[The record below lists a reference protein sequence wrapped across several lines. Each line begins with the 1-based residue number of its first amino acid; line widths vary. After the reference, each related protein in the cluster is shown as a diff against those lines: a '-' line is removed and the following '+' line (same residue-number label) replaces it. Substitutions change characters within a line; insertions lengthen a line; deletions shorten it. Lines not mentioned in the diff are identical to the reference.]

1 MNKLANCCAKAYGL
15 MNKHD
20 IRQLYQFV
28 KSLDEEYQEYR
39 WPELLPCYAESRFN
53 TDAVDN
59 RPLVEFLSNAVNAL
73 KLGKTLALHTHYRR
87 VLAAA
92 CLSGCIEES
101 VDYWRAKQLRQ
112 ALWLEALKPLHFNS
126 HDIAFYRHWVG
137 LMSAVQQ
144 QRSKPE
150 VKFAPHLNSVFRYKF
165 WPLMKQSSDFCRYF
179 IGQRFKHIEKSR
191 SAILMDYQKDQFLLA
206 FPHKLHTPF
215 YVGAEELAHWQ
226 PSAEAIDSEVLE
238 SLVKHRDFLLTAKAP
253 APSLQTPKPLLK
265 AINQYA
271 NASGS
276 LNAVIQQIR
285 KVPYLSQSVHQ
296 SVIENERI
304 NNDEA
309 AKMDV
314 KQAYLW
320 LGAKRASVI
329 LATAFLQH
337 QFAQNSIPL
346 HKALMQR
353 TNLLCSLLETLS
365 QSSGIKLPTP
375 APLLALLSAS
385 DLFRH
390 PELLKSSKWPKVSV
404 VEHFYST
411 SWVGS
416 ALDPADFRRSRQLTA
431 RWQLPNKTQALL
443 DPEQTTDK
451 KLTAL
456 YYVAHFLTLK
466 VYHPQATLSEP
477 AQKLLDSCYEALTA
491 TANDAQKFQK
501 IAAFES
507 HCHSPL

>member
-15 MNKHD
+15 MDKHD

-28 KSLDEEYQEYR
+28 KSLDEEFQEYR
-39 WPELLPCYAESRFN
+39 WPELLPCYAQARFEN
-53 TDAVDN
+53 NDK
-59 RPLVEFLSNAVNAL
+59 LVEFLAQAVNAL

-92 CLSGCIEES
+92 CLSACINES
-101 VDYWRAKQLRQ
+101 VDYWRSKQLRQ
-112 ALWLEALKPLHFNS
+112 ALWLEALKPLSFNS
-126 HDIAFYRHWVG
+126 HDIAFYRHWVA
-137 LMSAVQQ
+137 LISRVQQ
-144 QRSKPE
+144 QRVPPE
-150 VKFAPHLNSVFRYKF
+150 VEFAPQLNSVFRYKF
-165 WPLMKQSSDFCRYF
+165 WQLMKQSAGFCRYF
-179 IGQRFKHIEKSR
+179 TGQRFKHTKKSR
-191 SAILMDYQKDQFLLA
+191 SALLMDYQKGQFLLA

-215 YVGAEELAHWQ
+215 YVSAEQLEQWQ
-226 PSAEAIDSEVLE
+226 PTNEPTASDILE
-238 SLVKHRDFLLTAKAP
+238 SLVKHRDFLLEAR
-253 APSLQTPKPLLK
+253 PSTLQTPKALLT
-265 AINQYA
+265 AINRYA

-285 KVPYLSQSVHQ
+285 KVPYLSESVHQ

-309 AKMDV
+309 AKMDI

-337 QFAQNSIPL
+337 QFSLNSIPL

-353 TNLLCSLLETLS
+353 INLLCTLLEKLS

-375 APLLALLSAS
+375 APLLALLSGA

-390 PELLKSSKWPKVSV
+390 PDLLKSSKWPKVSV
-404 VEHFYST
+404 IEHFYCS

-416 ALDPADFRRSRQLTA
+416 ALDPADFRRSRQLVA
-431 RWQLPNKTQALL
+431 RWQLPEKTHLLL

-456 YYVAHFLTLK
+456 FYVAHFLALK
-466 VYHPQATLSEP
+466 VYHPQAQLSDS
-477 AQKLLDSCYEALTA
+477 AQKLLDSCYEALGA
-491 TANDAQKFQK
+491 TPTSAQKVQQ